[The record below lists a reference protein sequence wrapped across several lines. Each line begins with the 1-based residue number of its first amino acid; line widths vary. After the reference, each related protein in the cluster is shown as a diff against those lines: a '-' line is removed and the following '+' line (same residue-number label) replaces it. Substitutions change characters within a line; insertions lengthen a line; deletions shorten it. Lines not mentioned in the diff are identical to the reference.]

1 MNLSENYIKYIKS
14 ITKNTFKNTEINNFK
29 KKINNIISE
38 NKNINLK
45 ELKQFIDPIVF
56 KTILTK
62 FVKEKFSLKH
72 NSKNIENYIYKKI
85 SEIDKETNKPKMK
98 KV

>member
-1 MNLSENYIKYIKS
+1 MNLSESYIKYIQN
-14 ITKNTFKNTEINNFK
+14 ITKNTFNNTEINNLK
-29 KKINNIISE
+29 KKINNIISK
-38 NKNINLK
+38 NKNINLNQ
-45 ELKQFIDPIVF
+45 LKQFIDPTIF